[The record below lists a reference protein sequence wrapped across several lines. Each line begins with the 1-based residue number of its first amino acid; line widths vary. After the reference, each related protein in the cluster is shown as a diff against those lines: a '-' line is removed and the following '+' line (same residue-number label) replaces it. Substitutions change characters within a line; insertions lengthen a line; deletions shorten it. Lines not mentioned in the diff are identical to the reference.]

1 MNSTKVCCSKRGC
14 KVDDLLMLH
23 IQLYEKICLFFPLS
37 SHVQKMY
44 RNLSAYQ
51 KDYIY
56 KAETWTFQQAKIGNL
71 TAALWNQVFPHQLRR
86 VLSVKWLHLMM
97 NHDEKFFFFL
107 LQRLTACFP
116 CDFTCM
122 RVAQRPN
129 NSSVYGWQWWVWERE
144 PERGQG
150 GVSVWVECVWIV
162 CWQWENNSSW
172 VHKTEE
178 GFSSAWTVLTPLSQ
192 SGRVAKCAVNL
203 PLLCCRV
210 GAGHTHTHTS

>member
-1 MNSTKVCCSKRGC
+1 MCKRCTG
-14 KVDDLLMLH
+14 
-23 IQLYEKICLFFPLS
+23 ICLLI
-37 SHVQKMY
+37 K
-44 RNLSAYQ
+44 
-51 KDYIY
+51 KIIY
-56 KAETWTFQQAKIGNL
+56 KAETWTFQQAKIGN
-71 TAALWNQVFPHQLRR
+71 WQQLSEIKFFHISWDEFC
-86 VLSVKWLHLMM
+86 LSSGYTSWWIMM
-97 NHDEKFFFFL
+97 KSFFFFFSRGSQL
-107 LQRLTACFP
+107 VSHVTSLVCELRSVQTTALFMADNDGCE
-116 CDFTCM
+116 
-122 RVAQRPN
+122 R
-129 NSSVYGWQWWVWERE
+129 ERE

-210 GAGHTHTHTS
+210 GAGHTHTHLIDSKFIVWK